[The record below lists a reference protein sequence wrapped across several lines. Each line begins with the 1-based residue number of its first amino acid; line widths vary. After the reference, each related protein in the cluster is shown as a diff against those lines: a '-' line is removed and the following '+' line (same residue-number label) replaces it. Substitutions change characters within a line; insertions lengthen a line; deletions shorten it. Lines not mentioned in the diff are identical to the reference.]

1 MEYFQLIGN
10 IPYIVSLYQ
19 TIVNKTI
26 LHLDLDTFYVS
37 VERLIN
43 TELQNRPLLVGGTS
57 DRGVV
62 AACSYETRG
71 FGIHSGMPMKMA
83 RELCPEAVVIRGN
96 AGTYSKHSDVVTDI
110 IKEHV
115 PLFEK
120 SSIDEFYADLS
131 GMDRFFGCYQY
142 ASELRQKII
151 KETGLPISFGLS
163 VNKVVSKVATNE
175 AKPNNQLKI
184 DYGYEKPFLAP
195 LSIKKIPMV
204 GDKTYQT
211 LRNLGLRKIKT
222 VQEMP
227 MDLMQRVLGANGR
240 VIWKR
245 ANGMDNT
252 PVVPFCER
260 KSISTER
267 TFDKDTIDVVKL
279 KGILMAMAEN
289 LAYQLRRGEKL
300 TACIA
305 VKIRYSN
312 FNTYS
317 KQLRIPYTS
326 ADHILIP
333 KILNLFNTLYNR
345 RLLVRLVGIRFSHL
359 VQGNYQINLFDD
371 TEEVLNLYAAMDH
384 IRGRYGDKSVIRA
397 SAMDA
402 RTIGRMH
409 NPFNGQP
416 PIVLAHRKQ

>member
-1 MEYFQLIGN
+1 MQ
-10 IPYIVSLYQ
+10 
-19 TIVNKTI
+19 KTI
-26 LHLDLDTFYVS
+26 LHLDLDTFFVS
-37 VERLIN
+37 VERKLDSRLKQKPI
-43 TELQNRPLLVGGTS
+43 LVGGLS

-71 FGIHSGMPMKMA
+71 YGVHSGMPMRMA

-96 AGTYSKHSDVVTDI
+96 AGTYSKHSDEVTEI
-110 IKEHV
+110 IKEQV

-120 SSIDEFYADLS
+120 SSIDEFYADLT
-131 GMDRFFGCYQY
+131 GMDRFFGCYRY
-142 ASELRQKII
+142 ATELRQRII
-151 KETGLPISFGLS
+151 QEAGLPISFGLS
-163 VNKVVSKVATNE
+163 VNKVVSKMATGE

-184 DYGYEKPFLAP
+184 DFGYEKAFLAP

-211 LRNLGLRKIKT
+211 LRNLGLRQIRT

-227 MDLMQRVLGANGR
+227 VEVMQQVLGANGR

-245 ANGMDNT
+245 AQGIDNS

-267 TFDKDTIDVVKL
+267 TFDRDTIDVHRL
-279 KGILMAMAEN
+279 RGILIAMTEN
-289 LAYQLRRGEKL
+289 LAFQLRRGSKL
-300 TACIA
+300 TACVT
-305 VKIRYSN
+305 VKIRYSD

-326 ADHILIP
+326 ADHKLIP
-333 KILNLFNTLYNR
+333 KILDLFEKLYDR
-345 RLLVRLVGIRFSHL
+345 RLLVRLIGVRFSHL
-359 VQGNYQINLFDD
+359 VSGDYQINLFED
-371 TEEVLNLYAAMDH
+371 TEEVLNLYNAMDH
-384 IRGRYGDKSVIRA
+384 IRERFGDKSVIRA
-397 SAMDA
+397 SGLGA

-409 NPFNGQP
+409 NPFDGRP

>member
-1 MEYFQLIGN
+1 MQ
-10 IPYIVSLYQ
+10 
-19 TIVNKTI
+19 KTI
-26 LHLDLDTFYVS
+26 LHLDLDTFFVS

-43 TELQNRPLLVGGTS
+43 SELKNKPLLVGGTS

-71 FGIHSGMPMKMA
+71 FGVHSGMPMKMA

-96 AGTYSKHSDVVTDI
+96 AGTYSKHSDLVTDI
-110 IKEHV
+110 IKEKV

-142 ASELRQKII
+142 ASELRKEITR
-151 KETGLPISFGLS
+151 ETGLPISFGLS

-175 AKPNNQLKI
+175 AKPNNQLKV
-184 DYGYEKPFLAP
+184 DFGYEKRFLAP

-211 LRNLGLRKIKT
+211 LRNLGLRQVRTI
-222 VQEMP
+222 QEMP
-227 MDLMQRVLGANGR
+227 MDVMQRVLGANGR

-245 ANGMDNT
+245 ANGVDNT
-252 PVVPFCER
+252 PVIPFSDR

-267 TFDKDTIDVVKL
+267 TFDKDTIDVIKL
-279 KGILMAMAEN
+279 RGILIAMTEN

-305 VKIRYSN
+305 VKVRYSD

-317 KQLRIPYTS
+317 KQVRIPYTS

-333 KILNLFNTLYNR
+333 RILELFNTLYNKR
-345 RLLVRLVGIRFSHL
+345 MLVRLIGIRFSYL
-359 VQGNYQINLFDD
+359 VPGNYQINLFED
-371 TEEVLNLYAAMDH
+371 TEEALNLYAAMDH
-384 IRGRYGDKSVIRA
+384 LRERFGDKSVLRA
-397 SAMDA
+397 SGMGAK
-402 RTIGRMH
+402 TIGRMA

-416 PIVLAHRKQ
+416 PIILAHRKQ

>member
-1 MEYFQLIGN
+1 M
-10 IPYIVSLYQ
+10 
-19 TIVNKTI
+19 NKTI
-26 LHLDLDTFYVS
+26 LHLDLDTFFVS

-43 TELQNRPLLVGGTS
+43 TALKNKPLLVGGLS

-71 FGIHSGMPMKMA
+71 FGVHSGMPMKMA
-83 RELCPEAVVIRGN
+83 KELCPEAIAIKGN
-96 AGTYSKHSDVVTDI
+96 AGTYSKHSDDVTEI

-120 SSIDEFYADLS
+120 SSIDEFYADLT
-131 GMDRFFGCYQY
+131 GMDRFFGSYKY
-142 ASELRQKII
+142 ASELRRRII
-151 KETGLPISFGLS
+151 RETGLPISFGLS

-184 DYGYEKPFLAP
+184 DYGFEKPFLAP

-211 LRNLGLRKIKT
+211 LRNLGLRQIRT
-222 VQEMP
+222 IQEMP
-227 MDLMQRVLGANGR
+227 IDVMQRVLGKNGT

-245 ANGMDNT
+245 ANGVDNT
-252 PVVPFCER
+252 PVIPFCER

-267 TFDKDTIDVVKL
+267 TFDKDTIDVVRL
-279 KGILMAMAEN
+279 RGILIAMTEN

-300 TACIA
+300 TACIT
-305 VKIRYSN
+305 VKIRYSD

-333 KILNLFNTLYNR
+333 KILELFKTLYNR

-359 VQGNYQINLFDD
+359 VSGNYQINLFDD
-371 TEEVLNLYAAMDH
+371 TEEILNLYHAMDH
-384 IRGRYGDKSVIRA
+384 IRKRYGDKSVIRA
-397 SAMDA
+397 SAMGA

>member
-1 MEYFQLIGN
+1 MQ
-10 IPYIVSLYQ
+10 
-19 TIVNKTI
+19 KTI
-26 LHLDLDTFYVS
+26 LHLDLDTFFVS

-43 TELQNRPLLVGGTS
+43 SELKNKPLLVGGTS

-71 FGIHSGMPMKMA
+71 FGVHSGMPMKMA

-96 AGTYSKHSDVVTDI
+96 AGTYSKHSDLVTDI
-110 IKEHV
+110 IKEKV

-142 ASELRQKII
+142 ASELRRAITR
-151 KETGLPISFGLS
+151 ETGLPISFGLS

-184 DYGYEKPFLAP
+184 DFGYEKRFLAP
-195 LSIKKIPMV
+195 LSIKKIPMG

-211 LRNLGLRKIKT
+211 LRHLGLRQVRTI
-222 VQEMP
+222 QEMP
-227 MDLMQRVLGANGR
+227 MDVMQRVLGANGR

-245 ANGMDNT
+245 ANGVDNT
-252 PVVPFCER
+252 PVIPFSDR

-267 TFDKDTIDVVKL
+267 TFDKDTIDVIKL
-279 KGILMAMAEN
+279 RGILIAMTEN

-305 VKIRYSN
+305 VKVRYSD

-317 KQLRIPYTS
+317 KQVRIPYTS

-333 KILNLFNTLYNR
+333 RILELFNILYNKR
-345 RLLVRLVGIRFSHL
+345 MLVRLIGIRFSHL
-359 VQGNYQINLFDD
+359 VPGNYQINLFED
-371 TEEVLNLYAAMDH
+371 TEEALNLYAAMDH
-384 IRGRYGDKSVIRA
+384 LRERFGDKSVLRA
-397 SAMDA
+397 SGMGAK
-402 RTIGRMH
+402 TIGRMV

>member
-1 MEYFQLIGN
+1 MK
-10 IPYIVSLYQ
+10 
-19 TIVNKTI
+19 KTI
-26 LHLDLDTFYVS
+26 LHMDLDTFYVS
-37 VERLIN
+37 VERIIN
-43 TELQNRPLLVGGTS
+43 TELKNKPLLVGGTS

-71 FGIHSGMPMKMA
+71 FGVHSGMPMKMA
-83 RELCPEAVVIRGN
+83 KELCPEATVIRGN
-96 AGTYSKHSDVVTDI
+96 AGTYSKYSDVVTEI

-131 GMDRFFGCYQY
+131 GMDRFFGCYKY
-142 ASELRQKII
+142 ASEMRKKII
-151 KETGLPISFGLS
+151 RETGLPISFGLS

-184 DYGYEKPFLAP
+184 DFGLEKPFLAP

-211 LRNLGLRKIKT
+211 LRNLGIRKVKT

-227 MDLMQRVLGANGR
+227 MDIMQRVLGANGR

-245 ANGMDNT
+245 ANGMDNS
-252 PVVPFCER
+252 PVIPFHDR

-267 TFDKDTIDVVKL
+267 TFDRDTINVTKL
-279 KGILMAMAEN
+279 KGILLAMTEN
-289 LAYQLRRGEKL
+289 LAFQLRRGDKL

-305 VKIRYSN
+305 VKIRYSD

-333 KILNLFNTLYNR
+333 KILELFNTLYNKR
-345 RLLVRLVGIRFSHL
+345 MLVRLVGIRFSHL
-359 VQGNYQINLFDD
+359 VSGNYQINLFED
-371 TEEVLNLYAAMDH
+371 TEEALNLYQAMDYV
-384 IRGRYGDKSVIRA
+384 RKRFGSRSVLRA
-397 SAMDA
+397 SAMGA
-402 RTIGRMH
+402 KTIGSMH
-409 NPFNGQP
+409 NPFNGEP
-416 PIVLAHRKQ
+416 PVVLAHRKQ